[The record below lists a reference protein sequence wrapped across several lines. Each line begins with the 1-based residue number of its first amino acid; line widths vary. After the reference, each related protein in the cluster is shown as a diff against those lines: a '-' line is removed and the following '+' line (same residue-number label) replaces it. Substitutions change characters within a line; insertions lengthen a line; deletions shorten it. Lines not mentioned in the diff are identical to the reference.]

1 MLPLTTRWPGNSWNK
16 RLWNL
21 LCANF
26 QGHVIKESAG
36 LGSKPATRLGS
47 VLYCSLSVNFFPHRK
62 KFHSTHSRNTSKLKR
77 FSSCPSKKFFSA
89 TFGKKYILGKKRK
102 EQTSVYYLVT
112 IRLSPGLG
120 GKEAKGEQNKRQNSF
135 PLSSP
140 HWQGAYASQSLFKAI
155 SSEKYELSKHRGP
168 PRASPG
174 SKKANGIPT
183 GERRPWRLGYQEA
196 RPWLLTSRI

>member
-120 GKEAKGEQNKRQNSF
+120 GEKRRRGNKTNAKTHSLSHLHTGRGRMPPKVSLKPSAPKNTNWASIEDLPEQAPVLRRQTGF
-135 PLSSP
+135 P
-140 HWQGAYASQSLFKAI
+140 QASAD
-155 SSEKYELSKHRGP
+155 P
-168 PRASPG
+168 DD
-174 SKKANGIPT
+174 
-183 GERRPWRLGYQEA
+183 
-196 RPWLLTSRI
+196 